1 MPFTKGIISCWSV
14 FHYVT
19 HFWTTFSRLQNQ
31 LNAFLKN
38 FHVYKMKRNI
48 FKEISCLKNSK
59 TRFQAFFMFTKW
71 KTTFWRHFHI
81 YNMKK
86 HIFEALSCLQNEK
99 NNFFKHFS
107 RLQNQ
112 FKTLLKHFHF
122 YKMKRTRFW
131 SDFMLTKLTK
141 TRFWSVLRLQNEKHI
156 FEEFPCLSNKQ
167 KTFLK
172 RFHVY
177 NMKKLCLWSVFISN
191 IVIILQKNHIYQCII
206 QKNSHLFWKQE
217 NLLQSRKI
225 VTLTCFCQ
233 LQHKKSLFQILSL
246 PDEKVTF
253 FIKCHWKKMSLSLK
267 NVTLKKS

>member
-86 HIFEALSCLQNEK
+86 HIFEEISCLQNAKARFEALSCLQNEK
-99 NNFFKHFS
+99 TTFSSIFHAYKINFK
-107 RLQNQ
+107 
-112 FKTLLKHFHF
+112 
-122 YKMKRTRFW
+122 RFW
-131 SDFMLTKLTK
+131 SIFIFTK
-141 TRFWSVLRLQNEKHI
+141 
-156 FEEFPCLSNKQ
+156 
-167 KTFLK
+167 
-172 RFHVY
+172 
-177 NMKKLCLWSVFISN
+177 
-191 IVIILQKNHIYQCII
+191 
-206 QKNSHLFWKQE
+206 
-217 NLLQSRKI
+217 
-225 VTLTCFCQ
+225 
-233 LQHKKSLFQILSL
+233 
-246 PDEKVTF
+246 
-253 FIKCHWKKMSLSLK
+253 
-267 NVTLKKS
+267 